1 MVMAIMPRRG
11 KKMLYCTNDLVE
23 KLAIECARGSYQR
36 SLVEG
41 CARWSGSDIENKWGA
56 RYHKSR
62 EALAQRL
69 VARGLYLQ
77 NYTIDGKKFLIV
89 GIDNDDCNGVDSDD
103 LLDMW
108 I

>member
-1 MVMAIMPRRG
+1 MAIVPNYG
-11 KKMLYCTNDLVE
+11 KKMIYCTNDLVE
-23 KLAIECARGSYQR
+23 KLATECARGSYQR

-41 CARWSGSDIENKWGA
+41 FARWSGSDIQNQWGA
-56 RYHKSR
+56 RYHESR

-69 VARGLYLQ
+69 VARGLHLQ
-77 NYTIDGKKFLIV
+77 NYTVNGKKFLIV
-89 GIDNDDCNGVDSDD
+89 GVDNDDCNDVDSGD